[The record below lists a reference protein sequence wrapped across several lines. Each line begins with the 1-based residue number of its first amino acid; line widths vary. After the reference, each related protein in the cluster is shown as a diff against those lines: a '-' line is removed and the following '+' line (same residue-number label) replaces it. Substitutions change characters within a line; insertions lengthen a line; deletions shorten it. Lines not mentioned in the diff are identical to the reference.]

1 MVPARGGGTFGWD
14 PIFLPDGFD
23 VTFAEMDKVLKN
35 TISHRRG
42 WGPSLPTSLQCLLL
56 IGSKKCSVIGRELD
70 ADRLCTCNG
79 SSTRLRARVFGESG
93 QHRVDTSLCF

>member
-42 WGPSLPTSLQCLLL
+42 WAPSLPTSFQCLLFFF
-56 IGSKKCSVIGRELD
+56 SDWS
-70 ADRLCTCNG
+70 
-79 SSTRLRARVFGESG
+79 
-93 QHRVDTSLCF
+93 